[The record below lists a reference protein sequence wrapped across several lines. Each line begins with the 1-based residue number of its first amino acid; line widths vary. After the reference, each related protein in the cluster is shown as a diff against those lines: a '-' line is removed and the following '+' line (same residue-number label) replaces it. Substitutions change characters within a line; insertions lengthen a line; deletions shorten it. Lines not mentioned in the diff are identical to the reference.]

1 MRIRSMMWGMV
12 VAISLLGATEGVAR
26 TQALSDAQ
34 VKKAIIAESIAQY
47 PGPCA
52 CPYNQA
58 RNGSACGRRSAW
70 SKQGGYSPLCYP
82 DDVSKEQVK
91 AWRERQQP

>member
-1 MRIRSMMWGMV
+1 MQIRSILLGVIV
-12 VAISLLGATEGVAR
+12 VAALTGASESFAR
-26 TQALSDAQ
+26 AQALSDAQ

-47 PGPCA
+47 PGTCA
-52 CPYNQA
+52 CPYNHA

-70 SKQGGYSPLCYP
+70 SRQGGYAPLCYP